1 MFNRIMYA
9 LLLIWQAMAVIGG
22 FGTGDNLL
30 GAVAALGAVCL
41 ITIIALGGREE
52 IKDHTLRSLTVAQAK
67 PLIRFNVLFLGF
79 TLSLLGQSILF
90 ATAWY
95 WFLIYPILWLLSG
108 REIWIARGVLKS
120 EARTEVL
127 KVKLDKGESLVEKPR
142 PWVSAPPASKP
153 PSPPSVG

>member
-1 MFNRIMYA
+1 MFNRFLYV
-9 LLLIWQAMAVIGG
+9 LLFAWQSLAVVGG
-22 FGTGDNLL
+22 FGTGDNVL
-30 GAVAALGAVCL
+30 GIVALIGAVCL
-41 ITIIALGGREE
+41 MAMIVLGGREE
-52 IKDHTLRSLTVAQAK
+52 IKDYSLKSLTVAQAK
-67 PLIRFNVLFLGF
+67 PLIRFNILFLGF
-79 TLSLLGQSILF
+79 TLSLLGQGILF
-90 ATAWY
+90 GTAWY